1 MNKVLL
7 IDDEQRML
15 DLLAL
20 YLQPYNYDCVKIK
33 KAEEALYYL
42 EKDNFDIV
50 LLDIMMPNIDGWE
63 LCKRIREF
71 SDVPIIMITARDQQD
86 DIVKGLR
93 LGADDYITKP
103 FDERELLARIE
114 ALIRRTVPKKT
125 IEINGLCWNEDKFE
139 LTYNDQIIKLTPKEF
154 LMIGQLMKQPTIVY
168 TREQLIEL
176 IWGFNSETEGRTI
189 DSHIRNMREKVRQA
203 GFPIDDYLVTV
214 WGIGYKWVIPHE

>member
-1 MNKVLL
+1 MHKN
-7 IDDEQRML
+7 
-15 DLLAL
+15 
-20 YLQPYNYDCVKIK
+20 K

-42 EKDNFDIV
+42 EEDSFDIV

-93 LGADDYITKP
+93 LGADDYITTKP

-114 ALIRRTVPKKT
+114 ALIRRTVPKKS
-125 IEINGLCWNEDKFE
+125 IEINGLFWNEEKFE
-139 LTYNDQIIKLTPKEF
+139 LTYNGQIIKLTPKEF
-154 LMIGQLMKQPTIVY
+154 LMIGQLMKHPTIVY

-189 DSHIRNMREKVRQA
+189 DSHIRNIREKVRQA

-214 WGIGYKWVIPHE
+214 WGIGYKWAIPHE

>member
-1 MNKVLL
+1 
-7 IDDEQRML
+7 ML

-20 YLQPYNYDCVKIK
+20 YLQPYNYDCIKIK

-42 EKDNFDIV
+42 KKDNFDIV

-71 SDVPIIMITARDQQD
+71 SNVPIIMITARDQQD

-103 FDERELLARIE
+103 FDGRELLARIK
-114 ALIRRTVPKKT
+114 ALIRRMVPKKT

-154 LMIGQLMKQPTIVY
+154 LVIGQLMKQPTIVY

>member
-7 IDDEQRML
+7 VDDEQRML

-33 KAEEALYYL
+33 KAEQALYHL
-42 EKDNFDIV
+42 EKESFDIV

-125 IEINGLCWNEDKFE
+125 VEINGLCWNEDKFE